1 MLKKIRYNSP
11 VILTFSLISLV
22 ALILGKL
29 TNDWTTYNLF
39 CVYRSSLASPLTYV
53 RLFCHV
59 FGHSGYE
66 HYIGN
71 ITLMLVIGPTLEE
84 KYGSKDL
91 ALGML
96 ITAFISGAV
105 QMIFF
110 PNTALLGAS
119 GIVYMLIIL
128 SSLGGLEQGTIPLT
142 LIFVA
147 IFYIGGQIIDGIFV
161 SDNVSQLTH
170 VIGGICGGVFGY
182 ILSGKNGK

>member
-1 MLKKIRYNSP
+1 MLKRIRYNSP
-11 VILTFSLISLV
+11 VILTFAFISLG

-29 TNDWTTYNLF
+29 TNDWTTYNIF
-39 CVYRSSLASPLTYV
+39 CVYRSPLTSPLTYV
-53 RLFCHV
+53 RMICHV

-84 KYGSKDL
+84 KYGSKNL
-91 ALGML
+91 IVGIVFTAL
-96 ITAFISGAV
+96 ISGLV
-105 QMIFF
+105 QFIFF
-110 PNTALLGAS
+110 PNSALLGAS

-128 SSLGGLEQGTIPLT
+128 SSLGGLQQGTIPLT

-161 SDNVSQLTH
+161 SDNISQLTH
-170 VIGGICGGVFGY
+170 IIGGVCGGILGY
-182 ILSGKNGK
+182 TISGRK